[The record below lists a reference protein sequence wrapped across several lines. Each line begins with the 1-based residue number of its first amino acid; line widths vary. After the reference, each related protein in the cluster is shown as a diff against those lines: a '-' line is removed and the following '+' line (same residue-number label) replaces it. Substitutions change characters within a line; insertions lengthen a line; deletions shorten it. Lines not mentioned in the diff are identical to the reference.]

1 MEKYLTPQLPPVSI
15 IPEHKKYRRDSAS
28 VVDQFFTDSEGL
40 PYSINMNV
48 FLPDITHLRTGLYK
62 SQRPCVTH
70 IKTEPVTI
78 FSHQSEMTAPPAAPT
93 QALPEFTSIFSSHQ
107 TAAPEV
113 MNIFIKQ
120 ELPTPDL
127 HLSVPLQQGHLYQLL
142 NTPDLDMPSSTKQI
156 AVMDTLNVSVSAAM
170 AGLNA
175 HTCAVPPTSM
185 KEFQSM
191 PPCTYTMPSQFL
203 LQQATYLTPAP
214 VTTKLRAWK
223 SRQTSRDASEFNPTS
238 ILCCWQ
244 FIIQIYLPPC
254 QLLHKTSSLSDT
266 IEGVTPIWRNGTS
279 TTAITWAAQK
289 FIQSLLI

>member
-78 FSHQSEMTAPPAAPT
+78 FSHQSETTAPPPAPT

-113 MNIFIKQ
+113 NNIFIKQ

-127 HLSVPLQQGHLYQLL
+127 HLSVPPQQGHLYQLL
-142 NTPDLDMPSSTKQI
+142 NTPDLDMPSSTNQT
-156 AVMDTLNVSVSAAM
+156 AVMDTLNVSMSAAM
-170 AGLNA
+170 AGLNT
-175 HTCAVPPTSM
+175 HTSAVLATAMITADLSIETLQARREWQDILKVM
-185 KEFQSM
+185 KDNNLQPRILYPARISFKYEGEIKSFTDKQKLREFS
-191 PPCTYTMPSQFL
+191 
-203 LQQATYLTPAP
+203 
-214 VTTKLRAWK
+214 TTKPA
-223 SRQTSRDASEFNPTS
+223 
-238 ILCCWQ
+238 
-244 FIIQIYLPPC
+244 
-254 QLLHKTSSLSDT
+254 
-266 IEGVTPIWRNGTS
+266 
-279 TTAITWAAQK
+279 
-289 FIQSLLI
+289 